1 MAEEFTISKLMEQ
14 TFEKTGLNH
23 ETFADALNE
32 KLVNTQKDI
41 NRVSVT
47 NWSNAKSFP
56 KTDFL
61 LICAVV
67 YKDWRSQW
75 AQAALRIKLPEVFDS
90 GMVTF
95 HLSKAEQ

>member
-32 KLVNTQKDI
+32 ELINTNI

-47 NWSNAKSFP
+47 NWSNSKSLP

-61 LICAVV
+61 LVCAVV

-95 HLSKAEQ
+95 HLPKAEVG

>member
-1 MAEEFTISKLMEQ
+1 MEEKFTISNLMEQ
-14 TFEKTGLNH
+14 TFQKTGLNH
-23 ETFADALNE
+23 ETFAEALNE
-32 KLVNTQKDI
+32 KLINTNI

-61 LICAVV
+61 LVCAVV
-67 YKDWRSQW
+67 YEDYRSEW

-95 HLSKAEQ
+95 NLPKPVQ

>member
-1 MAEEFTISKLMEQ
+1 MTEEFTINTLMEQ

-23 ETFADALNE
+23 GTFADALNE
-32 KLVNTQKDI
+32 KMINTNI

-61 LICAVV
+61 LLCSVV
-67 YKDWRSQW
+67 YQDWRSQW

-95 HLSKAEQ
+95 HLPKKPQ

>member
-1 MAEEFTISKLMEQ
+1 MSDTFTIGDLMEQ
-14 TFEKTGLNH
+14 IFQKTGH
-23 ETFADALNE
+23 THATFAEALNE
-32 KLVNTQKDI
+32 ELINTDI

-47 NWSNAKSFP
+47 NWANSKSFP

-67 YKDWRSQW
+67 YRDWRSEW
-75 AQAALRIKLPEVFDS
+75 AKAALRIKLPEVFDS

-95 HLSKAEQ
+95 RLPKAN

>member
-1 MAEEFTISKLMEQ
+1 MSSSLTIGELMEQ
-14 TFEKTGLNH
+14 LFKKTGHTH

-32 KLVNTQKDI
+32 KLINTEI

-47 NWSNAKSFP
+47 NWANSKSMP

-67 YKDWRSQW
+67 YRDYRSEW
-75 AQAALRIKLPEVFDS
+75 AKSALRIKLPEVFDS
-90 GMVTF
+90 GMVIF
-95 HLSKAEQ
+95 QLPKAG

>member
-32 KLVNTQKDI
+32 ELINTNI

-47 NWSNAKSFP
+47 NWSNSKSSP

-61 LICAVV
+61 LVCAVV

-95 HLSKAEQ
+95 HLPKPELTQ

>member
-1 MAEEFTISKLMEQ
+1 MEEEFTIGKLMEQ
-14 TFEKTGLNH
+14 TFEKTGLTH

-32 KLVNTQKDI
+32 SLINTQI

-47 NWSNAKSFP
+47 NWSNNKSFP

-61 LICAVV
+61 LVCAIA
-67 YKDWRSQW
+67 YQDYRSEW
-75 AQAALRIKLPEVFDS
+75 AKAALRIKLPEVFDS

-95 HLSKAEQ
+95 HELKQEPA

>member
-1 MAEEFTISKLMEQ
+1 MEDQFTISKLMEQ
-14 TFEKTGLNH
+14 TFDKTGHTH
-23 ETFADALNE
+23 ETFADALNQD
-32 KLVNTQKDI
+32 LVNRNI

-47 NWSNAKSFP
+47 NWSNGKAFP

-61 LICAVV
+61 LVCAVV

-95 HLSKAEQ
+95 HLPKVEETQ

>member
-1 MAEEFTISKLMEQ
+1 MSDDFKMSDLMEQ
-14 TFEKTGLNH
+14 VFEKTGLNH

-32 KLVNTQKDI
+32 QLININI

-47 NWSNAKSFP
+47 NWSNDKTFP

-61 LICAVV
+61 LLCAVV
-67 YKDWRSQW
+67 YQDYRSEW

-95 HLSKAEQ
+95 HLPKAQ

>member
-1 MAEEFTISKLMEQ
+1 MDEFTIGKLMEQ
-14 TFEKTGLNH
+14 TLGKTGHTH

-32 KLVNTQKDI
+32 DLINIDI

-47 NWSNAKSFP
+47 NWSNDKSFP

-61 LICAVV
+61 LVCAVV
-67 YKDWRSQW
+67 YRDYRSEW

-90 GMVTF
+90 GIVTF
-95 HLSKAEQ
+95 NIPKSN